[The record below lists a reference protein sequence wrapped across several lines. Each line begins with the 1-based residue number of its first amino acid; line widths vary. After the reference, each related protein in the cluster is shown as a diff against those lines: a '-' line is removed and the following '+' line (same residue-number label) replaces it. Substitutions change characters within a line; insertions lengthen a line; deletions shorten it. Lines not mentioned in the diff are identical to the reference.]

1 MHYKSNNSTE
11 EDKTQRAIVLA
22 EHIIKTKDTVR
33 KTAIIFGISK
43 STVHKDVA
51 ERLLKINPDLYIKV
65 QEVLEENK
73 KERHIRGGKATK
85 EKYLANKKSLD

>member
-1 MHYKSNNSTE
+1 MHYNNSTE
-11 EDKTQRAIVLA
+11 DDKTQRAIALA

-33 KTAIIFGISK
+33 KTATIFGISK
-43 STVHKDVA
+43 STVHKDVTDK
-51 ERLLKINPDLYIKV
+51 LKKINHNLYIKV

-85 EKYLANKKSLD
+85 EKYLANKKVK